1 MACAEGEP
9 QAVGGS
15 VRACF
20 AVWSAPLQ
28 SCCIE
33 HVRVGALSVCVQ
45 SANVVGSFFRV
56 PAASHVVSVRS
67 KHFPD
72 GIYNSHTNGAV
83 GGALFQILVRSP
95 NPSQPSGAEFKSRN
109 FSKFLR
115 TPFSL
120 PPPPNLVKISSKVNP
135 TQILKQILRKLDITG
150 VSERR
155 SFSRVQHTHQTTY
168 AVTWGRE
175 CRYQKHPGA
184 WSGSE
189 IKAYNAT
196 VPCGNVAC

>member
-20 AVWSAPLQ
+20 AVWSVPLQ

-95 NPSQPSGAEFKSRN
+95 SR
-109 FSKFLR
+109 
-115 TPFSL
+115 
-120 PPPPNLVKISSKVNP
+120 ISRHAVVFRGGFA
-135 TQILKQILRKLDITG
+135 QDFAGG
-150 VSERR
+150 VSRWFRR
-155 SFSRVQHTHQTTY
+155 ILQ
-168 AVTWGRE
+168 
-175 CRYQKHPGA
+175 
-184 WSGSE
+184 
-189 IKAYNAT
+189 
-196 VPCGNVAC
+196 

>member
-95 NPSQPSGAEFKSRN
+95 ILSFCTAT
-109 FSKFLR
+109 R
-115 TPFSL
+115 TL
-120 PPPPNLVKISSKVNP
+120 
-135 TQILKQILRKLDITG
+135 
-150 VSERR
+150 
-155 SFSRVQHTHQTTY
+155 
-168 AVTWGRE
+168 
-175 CRYQKHPGA
+175 
-184 WSGSE
+184 
-189 IKAYNAT
+189 T
-196 VPCGNVAC
+196 VRCSTPRARLH

>member
-95 NPSQPSGAEFKSRN
+95 
-109 FSKFLR
+109 
-115 TPFSL
+115 
-120 PPPPNLVKISSKVNP
+120 
-135 TQILKQILRKLDITG
+135 TG
-150 VSERR
+150 VESANAATRN
-155 SFSRVQHTHQTTY
+155 Y
-168 AVTWGRE
+168 GR
-175 CRYQKHPGA
+175 
-184 WSGSE
+184 
-189 IKAYNAT
+189 
-196 VPCGNVAC
+196 